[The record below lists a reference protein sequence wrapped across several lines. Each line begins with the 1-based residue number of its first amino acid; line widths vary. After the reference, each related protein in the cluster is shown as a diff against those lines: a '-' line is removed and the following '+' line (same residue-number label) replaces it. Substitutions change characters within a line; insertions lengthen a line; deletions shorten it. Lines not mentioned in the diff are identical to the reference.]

1 MNIWVRLV
9 GESVLGAVLIAVGA
23 LLIGESPETTWGMV
37 VAVVLLVV
45 GIGLIVDLV
54 LAAAFGK
61 IKTPSNLGA
70 GVAPPG
76 TSAAERYDLERAA
89 GEQAQLN

>member
-9 GESVLGAVLIAVGA
+9 GESVLGAVLISVGA
-23 LLIGESPETTWGMV
+23 LLIGEVPETTWGMV
-37 VAVVLLVV
+37 VAVGLLIL

-70 GVAPPG
+70 GLAPPG
-76 TSAAERYDLERAA
+76 TGAAERYDLERAA